1 MPGII
6 VRDLSP
12 ALHTR
17 LKQEAQRHHRSMTR
31 EVIVILEEA
40 LGGSGGDG
48 RTYPAAVK
56 LSRPLTDEFLNKAKR
71 WGRA

>member
-6 VRDLSP
+6 VRDLPP

-17 LKQEAQRHHRSMTR
+17 LKQEALRHHRSMAK
-31 EVIVILEEA
+31 EVIVILEETLA
-40 LGGSGGDG
+40 GGD
-48 RTYPAAVK
+48 RTNLSYPAPVK
-56 LSRPLTDEFLNKAKR
+56 LSHPLTDAFLNKAKR